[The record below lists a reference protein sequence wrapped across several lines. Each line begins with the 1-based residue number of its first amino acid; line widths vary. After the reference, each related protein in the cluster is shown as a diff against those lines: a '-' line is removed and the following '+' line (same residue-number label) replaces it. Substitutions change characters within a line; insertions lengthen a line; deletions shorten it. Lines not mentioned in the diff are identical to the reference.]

1 MLKKYTIDLILLAIP
16 AASKEERKKILNILE
31 IYKIRVKTV
40 PQISEILSGKST
52 INKFQDV
59 EAKDLLIRDQ
69 VLPFSNLLKSN
80 IENNTV
86 LITGAG
92 GSIGSELSRQ
102 IINLKPRTIILVEMS
117 EFALYSINT
126 ELEDAIYKEN
136 SDIKIVPL
144 LASIKDISRMEVI
157 FSKYNDQNKIK
168 DFIKKVDVVTFEFE
182 NIPVDILKSI
192 DKEKK
197 VYPKP
202 DINKIIQNR
211 KLEKTFVNDLGIKTT
226 EWGFIK
232 SAEDILKNEKLLP
245 GILKTNTLGY
255 DGHGQFVLNSLDD
268 IKKDWC
274 FTADYILEKKVDLK
288 KEISVILTRFQNGAI
303 SIYAPIENVHENQ
316 ILKRSK
322 IPAEINDKITSEALQ
337 SAQKIAEHLDYVG
350 TMAVEYFINQNN
362 ELLVNEIAPRVHNSG
377 HLTINAF
384 NVSQFE
390 GHVRAVCDLKI
401 IAPDKISNSAEMI
414 NILGKEIEEYR
425 SKTFDKNEF
434 FFDYGKKE
442 IKDKRKMGH
451 LTILK
456 K

>member
-1 MLKKYTIDLILLAIP
+1 MSGITLGIIGSGQLGSMLCQAAKK
-16 AASKEERKKILNILE
+16 LNI
-31 IYKIRVKTV
+31 KTV
-40 PQISEILSGKST
+40 VISDDEQGPAQ
-52 INKFQDV
+52 NYCD
-59 EAKDLLIRDQ
+59 
-69 VLPFSNLLKSN
+69 
-80 IENNTV
+80 
-86 LITGAG
+86 
-92 GSIGSELSRQ
+92 
-102 IINLKPRTIILVEMS
+102 
-117 EFALYSINT
+117 EF
-126 ELEDAIYKEN
+126 
-136 SDIKIVPL
+136 
-144 LASIKDISRMEVI
+144 I
-157 FSKYNDQNKIK
+157 FSKYDNPIKIK
-168 DFIKKVDVVTFEFE
+168 DFINKVDVVTFEFE

-211 KLEKTFVNDLGIKTT
+211 KLEKTLVNDLGIRTT
-226 EWGFIK
+226 EWALIK
-232 SAEDILKNEKLLP
+232 KAEDVAKNKKLLP

-274 FTADYILEKKVDLK
+274 FTADYILEKKVNLK
-288 KEISVILTRFQNGAI
+288 KEISVILTRFKNGAI

-316 ILKRSK
+316 ILKHSK
-322 IPAEINDKITSEALQ
+322 IPAEIDNKITSEALQ
-337 SAQKIAEHLDYVG
+337 SARKIAEHLDYVG
-350 TMAVEYFINQNN
+350 TMTVEYFINQNN
-362 ELLVNEIAPRVHNSG
+362 DLLVNEIAPRVHNSG

-390 GHVRAVCDLKI
+390 GHVRAVCDLEI
-401 IAPDKISNSAEMI
+401 ITPSKISNAAEMI
-414 NILGKEIEEYR
+414 NILGKEVEKYR
-425 SKTFDKNEF
+425 LKTFNEGEF